1 VAKVNTRKFRDFFH
15 SIFFI
20 SPAYILFAIALIIPF
35 FLSFYYSLTNWD
47 GFSSNVRFVG
57 MDNFIRIITEDN
69 RFASS
74 FWFTTRFTLV
84 CVVLTN
90 VIGLALALALTTSI
104 RSRNW
109 LRTIFFMPNLL
120 GGVLL
125 GFIWQFIF
133 TNSFVSIGS
142 ITQISALSTPWL
154 GDSNTAFWGNVIVF
168 VWQASGYLMV
178 IYIAAIQSVDR
189 SLQESAQIDGANG
202 TQVLRKIILPLIAPA
217 FTICLF
223 LSLAWGFKSFDTIFA
238 LTQGGPFNSTESVTI
253 NIYREA
259 FGMNNAGV
267 GTAKALIF
275 FVLIASISLIQV
287 AITKKREVH
296 M

>member
-1 VAKVNTRKFRDFFH
+1 VVKVKTRKLREFYH
-15 SIFFI
+15 SFIFI

-35 FLSFYYSLTNWD
+35 FLSFYYSMTEWD
-47 GFSSNVRFVG
+47 GLNPEVFIG
-57 MDNFIRIITEDN
+57 LDNFTYTIMEDT
-69 RFASS
+69 RFANS
-74 FWFTTRFTLV
+74 FWFTTRFTVV
-84 CVVLTN
+84 CVILSN
-90 VIGLALALALTTSI
+90 VVGLALALILTSSI
-104 RSRNW
+104 RTRNI

-120 GGVLL
+120 GGILL

-133 TNSFVSIGS
+133 TNSIVSIGAL
-142 ITQISALSTPWL
+142 TNISSLNTPWL
-154 GDSNTAFWGNVIVF
+154 GDAKTAFWGNVIVF
-168 VWQASGYLMV
+168 VWQACGYLMV

-189 SLQESAQIDGANG
+189 SLQESALIDGANG
-202 TQVLRKIILPLIAPA
+202 LQMLRKIILPLIVPA

-223 LSLAWGFKSFDTIFA
+223 LSIAWGFKSFDTIFA

-259 FGMNNAGV
+259 FSMSNFGV

-275 FVLIASISLIQV
+275 FVMIATITIIQV
-287 AITKKREVH
+287 TITKKREVH